1 MVFILS
7 FSFLLLLVLRIL
19 FLLCEALCLV
29 CSVIFDC
36 KLIFTKSHYVGVLNT
51 VCRNFLIDKSA
62 FASGNTVGVLLSP
75 TNFNVNFRV
84 VGRGG
89 MGIAINSNRIS
100 FGVVKMF

>member
-1 MVFILS
+1 MVFILP
-7 FSFLLLLVLRIL
+7 FCFLLSLVLRIL

-36 KLIFTKSHYVGVLNT
+36 KLIFTKNHYVTVLNM

-62 FASGNTVGVLLSP
+62 FASGNTIGVLLSP
-75 TNFNVNFRV
+75 TNFNVNFRI

-89 MGIAINSNRIS
+89 MELLLTVTG
-100 FGVVKMF
+100 FLLG